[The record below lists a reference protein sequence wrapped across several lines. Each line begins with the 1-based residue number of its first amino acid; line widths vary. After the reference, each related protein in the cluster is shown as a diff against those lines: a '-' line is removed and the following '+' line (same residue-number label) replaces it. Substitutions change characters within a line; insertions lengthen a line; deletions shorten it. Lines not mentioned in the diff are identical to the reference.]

1 MRCREVEAL
10 WDEVRGDATIPI
22 REAVLA
28 HLRACPPCQEL
39 FEEYEGVAFRLSSL
53 PLPEPSCDLAKR
65 VVEHIAAINRR
76 LRTTPIV
83 LTAVV
88 TPIGRLY
95 VGYKEARIAFIG
107 IDRGESL
114 ERVREQIERRL
125 RRPVLMG
132 DAPLW
137 LAGLFERFFQTWQ
150 LDEGYV
156 DLSDLTPFEQA
167 ALRAA
172 LQIPRG
178 QTRSYAWVAREIG
191 KPRAARAVGQAMA
204 RNPLPVIVPCHRVV
218 DSHGELHNYG
228 YGIEMKARLLKL
240 EGYER

>member
-10 WDEVRGDATIPI
+10 WDDVRCDGAVPL
-22 REAVLA
+22 REAVVA
-28 HLRACPPCQEL
+28 HLRNCPPCQGL
-39 FEEYEGVAFRLSSL
+39 FEEYEGVAFCLSSL

-65 VVEHIAAINRR
+65 VVEHIAAIKRTRR
-76 LRTTPIV
+76 MTPIV
-83 LTAVV
+83 LTAVL

-95 VGYKEARIAFIG
+95 VGYKEERVAFVG
-107 IDRGESL
+107 IDRGESMQ
-114 ERVREQIERRL
+114 RIREQIERRL
-125 RRPVLMG
+125 RRPVEMG
-132 DAPLW
+132 DAPGW

-150 LDEGYV
+150 FDEGHV

-172 LQIPRG
+172 IQIPRG

-218 DSHGELHNYG
+218 DSQGELHNYG